1 MEGIRL
7 RPNEVLLL
15 GTGDVVRRSGR
26 YDSVLILASLNMR
39 FAAKSVLEDGE
50 AT

>member
-1 MEGIRL
+1 MEGIQL

-26 YDSVLILASLNMR
+26 YDSVLILASPQHALR
-39 FAAKSVLEDGE
+39 GKERS
-50 AT
+50 